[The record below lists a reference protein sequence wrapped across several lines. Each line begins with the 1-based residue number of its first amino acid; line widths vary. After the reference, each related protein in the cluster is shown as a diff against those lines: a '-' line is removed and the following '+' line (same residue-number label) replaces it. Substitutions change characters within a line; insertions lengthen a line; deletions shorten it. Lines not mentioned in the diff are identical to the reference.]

1 MKKETNHIV
10 SLIFIMGIATG
21 YLTSCTSQS
30 QTPNSN
36 GTAADSSIVNTS
48 STTEEEDDDID
59 TNMDEGKRSNRGK
72 NVSPDAFKM
81 F

>member
-48 STTEEEDDDID
+48 STTEEDDDID
-59 TNMDEGKRSNRGK
+59 TDVDDGKRSNRGK

>member
-21 YLTSCTSQS
+21 FLTSCTSQS

-48 STTEEEDDDID
+48 STEEEDID

-72 NVSPDAFKM
+72 NVCPDAFKM

>member
-1 MKKETNHIV
+1 
-10 SLIFIMGIATG
+10 MGIATG

-48 STTEEEDDDID
+48 STTEEDDDID
-59 TNMDEGKRSNRGK
+59 TDMDDGKRSNRGK

>member
-48 STTEEEDDDID
+48 STEEEEDID

-72 NVSPDAFKM
+72 NVCPDAFKM

>member
-48 STTEEEDDDID
+48 STEEEEEDID

-72 NVSPDAFKM
+72 NVCPDAFKM

>member
-48 STTEEEDDDID
+48 STTEEEEDID

-72 NVSPDAFKM
+72 NVCPDAFKV

>member
-48 STTEEEDDDID
+48 STEEEDDDID